1 MNKTTLK
8 NGLSL
13 LAFAAMTLLA
23 SCSHDDFDHGDSR
36 TQRTDINNYVY
47 ALPSV
52 QQINPFK
59 ERPVTDGHN
68 HEVGLNMQQY
78 RPTRAYMTR
87 ASKSL
92 EEEYE
97 QAKEVEEMLL
107 FTEDQELFYPG
118 ALIRSKEWVTGNYL
132 PIEVERKPLTLSTT
146 LLGKEK
152 SVVTIDNPTLSSV
165 RAGMNEL
172 LTKEYDAPAANITYS
187 CEEVYDEEHLKIA
200 MGFNYTGAG
209 ASAKANGMF
218 DYKKERN
225 RFLVKIQQ
233 VFYTIDVDKPRTP
246 ADFIS
251 IPEGDYERQLGHEKP
266 VYVSS
271 IKMGRVFLLGVETT
285 LSKIEAQAK
294 IQASFLSGSVGV
306 EAETAF
312 DNLKKNSTITA
323 RVLGGDAKLSAQ
335 AITDIKQVPTLLAEG
350 ARFSR
355 ENPGAPI
362 AYKLRELGTNKP
374 FKTVIYSKYHKSSSR
389 FKDSKIDFTVR
400 FTGKSL
406 KTSAGVPFYEV
417 GVANIVVKR
426 KDASTSKKQLE
437 FLTGQIADAPL
448 TGLQVGDKV
457 YLEIDRRA
465 KNDQHNKLYSFE
477 LPDIESL
484 MRRADQL
491 RGQKPLYD
499 PDASEPLIIT
509 DTNKEVTLSLIIK
522 DQKLY

>member
-1 MNKTTLK
+1 MRKTTFK
-8 NGLSL
+8 KGLSV
-13 LAFAAMTLLA
+13 LACGAMMLLA
-23 SCSHDDFDHGDSR
+23 SCSHDDLENDNSR
-36 TQRTDINNYVY
+36 AQRTSINDYVY

-52 QQINPFK
+52 QQINPFR
-59 ERPVTDGHN
+59 ERLVNDGQA

-87 ASKSL
+87 ASKF

-152 SVVTIDNPTLSSV
+152 SVVTVENPTLSSI

-187 CEEVYDEEHLKIA
+187 SEEVFDEEHLKIA
-200 MGFNYTGAG
+200 MGFNYSGAG
-209 ASAKANGMF
+209 GSAKANGMF

-246 ADFIS
+246 ADFIA
-251 IPEGDYERQLGHEKP
+251 IPEGDYERQIGNEKP

-271 IKMGRVFLLGVETT
+271 IKMGRVFLLGIETT

-374 FKTVIYSKYHKSSSR
+374 FKTVIYSKYHKNGAR
-389 FKDSKIDFTVR
+389 FKDNKLDFTVR
-400 FTGKSL
+400 LSGTSL
-406 KTSAGVPFYEV
+406 KTSAGEQLEEV
-417 GVANIVVKR
+417 GVSHIVVKR
-426 KDASTSKKQLE
+426 KDASTSKRELK
-437 FLTGQIADAPL
+437 FLTGWIADAPL
-448 TGLQVGDKV
+448 SGLQVGDKV
-457 YLEIDRRA
+457 YMEIDRTA
-465 KNDQHNKLYSFE
+465 KGDKYKKLYTFE

-484 MRRADQL
+484 MRRTEQL
-491 RGQKPLYD
+491 RGSKPLYD
-499 PDASEPLIIT
+499 PKESEPLIIT